1 MTTSAAR
8 LGAAAVEALRAAT
21 LAAHHAAG
29 LCRSAKFFNAAR
41 TARTGEA
48 MLRSATVLAGVHAS
62 DVAPKVQRP
71 SATGAEVGVSEP
83 RTASTAKKTK
93 RGKKKTKDKDMDAP
107 MGPRLTSAP
116 APAGPFYVGD
126 LLDDSWADQRGDGV
140 SPHVLADA
148 APFPAAM
155 PAAPGG
161 PRRVLAQRVS
171 RERTPP
177 PRGHRQ
183 FAIGAFVKIKGLER
197 RTELNGTCG
206 SIIEGAGDDN
216 RFGVKLVSSEC
227 IRAKESNLTLVTA
240 PGCETSSLSSAS
252 TGAVQSPL

>member
-1 MTTSAAR
+1 M
-8 LGAAAVEALRAAT
+8 
-21 LAAHHAAG
+21 
-29 LCRSAKFFNAAR
+29 
-41 TARTGEA
+41 
-48 MLRSATVLAGVHAS
+48 
-62 DVAPKVQRP
+62 
-71 SATGAEVGVSEP
+71 TGAEVGVSEP

-93 RGKKKTKDKDMDAP
+93 RGKKKTKDKDLDVP
-107 MGPRLTSAP
+107 LGPRLTSAP

-183 FAIGAFVKIKGLER
+183 FAVGAFVMINGLER
-197 RTELNGTCG
+197 RSELNGTCG
-206 SIIEGAGDDN
+206 TIIKLVSSECIQ
-216 RFGVKLVSSEC
+216 FVVKLVSSEC